1 MSGNNAINCKL
12 LRYAVLSCIHSAD
25 VMVKKGGG
33 SKSKFSMSLTYT
45 QVCMVLQ
52 TGNLSWVWC
61 LIMVLWFVM
70 VAF

>member
-33 SKSKFSMSLTYT
+33 PSPSFP
-45 QVCMVLQ
+45 
-52 TGNLSWVWC
+52 
-61 LIMVLWFVM
+61 
-70 VAF
+70 